1 MRDLSLHMLD
11 VAENS
16 VEAGASKIW
25 LTLKEDTAGDR
36 FELSIKDNG
45 TGIDIEK
52 KADDAY
58 YTEKKKRFGLGLPL
72 LEQATSECNG
82 GFSISRRPGGGTEV
96 TAWFQRGHID
106 IKPLGDVG
114 STVAVLA
121 TGHRNIDFVLLYEKD
136 DLSYRFDTGEL
147 KRELGGLLPSAPE
160 VLQYIRDEV
169 NDGIRRIRE

>member
-16 VEAGASKIW
+16 VEAGASRVW
-25 LTLKEDTAGDR
+25 LTLKEDTAKDR
-36 FELSIKDNG
+36 FELSIKDDG
-45 TGIDIEK
+45 KGIDLVK
-52 KADDAY
+52 KKDDAY
-58 YTEKKKRFGLGLPL
+58 YTEKNKRFGLGLPL
-72 LEQATSECNG
+72 LEQAASECNG
-82 GFSISRRPGGGTEV
+82 GFSISRRPGGGTDI

-121 TGHRNIDFVLLYEKD
+121 TAHRNIEFILLYEKD
-136 DLSYRFDTGEL
+136 DVSYRFDSGEL
-147 KRELGGLLPSAPE
+147 KRELGGLLPSIPE